1 MTSKYL
7 YTWMQRMAALL
18 LVFIGSSAFA
28 VADTKLYIE
37 DFSIS
42 AGETKEVAVCLDTDV
57 DDFRM
62 TSMTITLPTGLSFE
76 TVDIGLG
83 KPVIA
88 ATVNTSRAV
97 GFSAIGSPET
107 GKISMSSLSGN
118 IAAGTGTLFTFK
130 VKAADNLAVTSTIQ
144 LVGGELTRRGDGSK
158 YNEANNNLEIGNA
171 TVNKLGDLSVKFA
184 EETITMDPSGT
195 YSMAV
200 NMSNIGKAVVGFQAD
215 LVLPAGWTATIT
227 DGRLINSGTGYRI
240 QYNDLT
246 TPIPGEEGTIFTIN
260 LVAPSTFTTGSVEVK
275 LKDIFVTVGTSEQ
288 QLADAKLTVNA
299 NGGAI
304 PGKPVVTFTKPSAV
318 IGGGKTGNVDVN
330 MLNVGLDVKG
340 FQADIVLPEGW
351 TVQVVNGRMI
361 NMGSGN
367 RVMYSDFMNSIPGE
381 DGILFSLALTPP
393 ESFVSGDAI
402 VKLTNILTTVGFK
415 EEALSDISITVNAAT
430 LNNIVNEA
438 LADATEDVVIVTMD
452 GDNLCDGAV
461 VVPTGKQ
468 LVLDGANHSLT
479 LGEATNFTICDGIT
493 IKNVNIDAAA
503 LTKPLVQ
510 MNGTP
515 EIEPVESGQYVIK
528 NAITFDNVKATG
540 LTKNLFSDNSKAYVY
555 EQFNINNSI
564 FEYSTQTG
572 VVLNLG
578 SSMAINFNIT
588 NSTFWSKEAGTA
600 NFIAMSGKRPWQVT
614 GYEEETG
621 KMTVANSTFYN
632 VGKSKQ
638 FMNTNTLKGQ
648 KYLYEFNSN
657 IFANVSNKKIYG
669 NMTNNKKQLTTD
681 GKNTYFFDGEF
692 FAETNY
698 NGDEGLQTD
707 PAFADAAAG
716 DFTIGAITLQAKEK
730 TGDPRWLV
738 EYSKGTF
745 SALVADALA
754 GVESGE
760 ATLKLIDDYD
770 VDAAVTVPAGKQ
782 LVLDGANHSLTLG
795 EATNFTICD
804 GITIKNVNIDAAA
817 LTKPLVQMNGTPEIE
832 PVESGQY
839 VIKNAIT
846 FDNVK
851 ATGLTKNL
859 FSDNSKAYVYEQFNI
874 NNSIFEYSTQTGVV
888 LNLGSSMA
896 INFNITNSTFWSKEA
911 GTANFIAMSGKRP
924 WQVTG
929 YEEETGKMTVAN
941 STFYNVGKSKQ
952 FMNTNT
958 LKGQK
963 YLYEFNSNI
972 FVDVSNKKI
981 YGNMTNNAKQLTTD
995 GKNTYF
1001 FDGASFAET
1010 NYNGDEGLQ
1019 TDPSFADATT
1029 GDFTIGESTKQAR
1042 EKTGD
1047 PRWLTEFVAPTD
1059 VDKTA
1064 LAATITEAEA
1074 LSAPVENDPDA
1085 TKTAWAAVT
1094 DALTKAQAVN
1104 ADANVFQ
1111 DEVDAANTALAN
1123 AIAAYNT
1130 ATGITDINID
1140 NNTVAGEKDVYYNLQ
1155 GVRVANP
1162 GKGIYIKNG
1171 KKVLVK

>member
-1 MTSKYL
+1 MLVVGNIT
-7 YTWMQRMAALL
+7 AA
-18 LVFIGSSAFA
+18 
-28 VADTKLYIE
+28 ADNKVYIS
-37 DFSIS
+37 DFSIA
-42 AGETKEVAVCLDTDV
+42 AGDEVEIAVNFDTDATDIRGIDGTIALPAGLSV
-57 DDFRM
+57 VQNAYGTNQLTKADETGAAGFMNNFKPSNGYFKLRGMLSSNVITGTTGAVAYIKVKADASLTA
-62 TSMTITLPTGLSFE
+62 TSIIKLSNFQIELADGTKAAAATENTIVTCTSAAPAANSMSADPAEIELPAGGSAEFTVSLTNEIAVTGFDAVIDLPTGVTAEVTKSARLTGAIFSYN
-76 TVDIGLG
+76 
-83 KPVIA
+83 P
-88 ATVNTSRAV
+88 ATKKVTYWGA
-97 GFSAIGSPET
+97 SAIT
-107 GKISMSSLSGN
+107 G
-118 IAAGTGTLFTFK
+118 
-130 VKAADNLAVTSTIQ
+130 
-144 LVGGELTRRGDGSK
+144 
-158 YNEANNNLEIGNA
+158 NEG
-171 TVNKLGDLSVKFA
+171 V
-184 EETITMDPSGT
+184 
-195 YSMAV
+195 
-200 NMSNIGKAVVGFQAD
+200 
-215 LVLPAGWTATIT
+215 
-227 DGRLINSGTGYRI
+227 
-240 QYNDLT
+240 
-246 TPIPGEEGTIFTIN
+246 IFT
-260 LVAPSTFTTGSVEVK
+260 
-275 LKDIFVTVGTSEQ
+275 
-288 QLADAKLTVNA
+288 
-299 NGGAI
+299 
-304 PGKPVVTFTKPSAV
+304 
-318 IGGGKTGNVDVN
+318 
-330 MLNVGLDVKG
+330 
-340 FQADIVLPEGW
+340 
-351 TVQVVNGRMI
+351 
-361 NMGSGN
+361 
-367 RVMYSDFMNSIPGE
+367 
-381 DGILFSLALTPP
+381 
-393 ESFVSGDAI
+393 
-402 VKLTNILTTVGFK
+402 VKLTADGTFTAPTRVI
-415 EEALSDISITVNAAT
+415 LSDIHITNASSVTTGLAPVVINVAATDPFTGLINAA
-430 LNNIVNEA
+430 
-438 LADATEDVVIVTMD
+438 LA
-452 GDNLCDGAV
+452 
-461 VVPTGKQ
+461 
-468 LVLDGANHSLT
+468 S
-479 LGEATNFTICDGIT
+479 
-493 IKNVNIDAAA
+493 
-503 LTKPLVQ
+503 
-510 MNGTP
+510 
-515 EIEPVESGQYVIK
+515 
-528 NAITFDNVKATG
+528 
-540 LTKNLFSDNSKAYVY
+540 
-555 EQFNINNSI
+555 
-564 FEYSTQTG
+564 
-572 VVLNLG
+572 
-578 SSMAINFNIT
+578 
-588 NSTFWSKEAGTA
+588 
-600 NFIAMSGKRPWQVT
+600 
-614 GYEEETG
+614 
-621 KMTVANSTFYN
+621 
-632 VGKSKQ
+632 
-638 FMNTNTLKGQ
+638 
-648 KYLYEFNSN
+648 
-657 IFANVSNKKIYG
+657 
-669 NMTNNKKQLTTD
+669 
-681 GKNTYFFDGEF
+681 
-692 FAETNY
+692 
-698 NGDEGLQTD
+698 
-707 PAFADAAAG
+707 
-716 DFTIGAITLQAKEK
+716 
-730 TGDPRWLV
+730 
-738 EYSKGTF
+738 
-745 SALVADALA
+745 
-754 GVESGE
+754 VESGE
-760 ATLKLIDDYD
+760 AIVTLDKDYE
-770 VDAAVTVPAGKQ
+770 VKSPVVVPAGKQ

>member
-1 MTSKYL
+1 M
-7 YTWMQRMAALL
+7 
-18 LVFIGSSAFA
+18 LVVGNITA
-28 VADTKLYIE
+28 VADNKVYIS
-37 DFSIS
+37 DFSIA
-42 AGETKEVAVCLDTDV
+42 AGDEVEIAVNFDTDATDIRGIDGTIALPAGLSV
-57 DDFRM
+57 VQNAYGTNQLTKADETRAAGFMNNFKPSNGYFKLRGMLSSNVITGTTGAVAYIKVKADASLAA
-62 TSMTITLPTGLSFE
+62 TSIIKLSNFQIELADGTKAAAATENTIVTCTSAAPAANSMSADPAEIDLPAGGSAEFTVSLTNEIAVTGFDAVIDLPTGVTAEVTKSARLTGAIFSYN
-76 TVDIGLG
+76 
-83 KPVIA
+83 P
-88 ATVNTSRAV
+88 ATKKVTYWGA
-97 GFSAIGSPET
+97 SAIT
-107 GKISMSSLSGN
+107 G
-118 IAAGTGTLFTFK
+118 
-130 VKAADNLAVTSTIQ
+130 
-144 LVGGELTRRGDGSK
+144 
-158 YNEANNNLEIGNA
+158 NEG
-171 TVNKLGDLSVKFA
+171 V
-184 EETITMDPSGT
+184 
-195 YSMAV
+195 
-200 NMSNIGKAVVGFQAD
+200 
-215 LVLPAGWTATIT
+215 
-227 DGRLINSGTGYRI
+227 
-240 QYNDLT
+240 
-246 TPIPGEEGTIFTIN
+246 IFT
-260 LVAPSTFTTGSVEVK
+260 
-275 LKDIFVTVGTSEQ
+275 
-288 QLADAKLTVNA
+288 
-299 NGGAI
+299 
-304 PGKPVVTFTKPSAV
+304 
-318 IGGGKTGNVDVN
+318 
-330 MLNVGLDVKG
+330 
-340 FQADIVLPEGW
+340 
-351 TVQVVNGRMI
+351 
-361 NMGSGN
+361 
-367 RVMYSDFMNSIPGE
+367 
-381 DGILFSLALTPP
+381 
-393 ESFVSGDAI
+393 
-402 VKLTNILTTVGFK
+402 VKLTADGTFTAPTRVI
-415 EEALSDISITVNAAT
+415 LSDIHITNASSVTTGLAPVVINVAATDPFTGLINAA
-430 LNNIVNEA
+430 LASVESGEA
-438 LADATEDVVIVTMD
+438 IVTLD
-452 GDNLCDGAV
+452 KDYEVKSPV
-461 VVPTGKQ
+461 VVPAGKQ

-515 EIEPVESGQYVIK
+515 EIESVESGQYVIK

-621 KMTVANSTFYN
+621 KMTVANNTFYN

-657 IFANVSNKKIYG
+657 IFVDVSNKKIYG

-832 PVESGQY
+832 SVESGQY

-941 STFYNVGKSKQ
+941 NTFYNVGKSKQ

-981 YGNMTNNAKQLTTD
+981 YGNMTNNKKQLTTD

-1001 FDGASFAET
+1001 FDGEFFAET

-1019 TDPSFADATT
+1019 TDPAFADATT

-1074 LSAPVENDPDA
+1074 LTAPAESDPEEV
-1085 TKTAWAAVT
+1085 KTAWAAVT
-1094 DALTKAQAVN
+1094 DALTKGQAVN

-1130 ATGITDINID
+1130 ATGITEINID
-1140 NNTVAGEKDVYYNLQ
+1140 NDGVAGEKDVYYNLQ

>member
-1 MTSKYL
+1 MKHITSFKTL
-7 YTWMQRMAALL
+7 LSLL
-18 LVFIGSSAFA
+18 LMLVVGNITAA
-28 VADTKLYIE
+28 ADNKVYIS
-37 DFSIS
+37 DFSIA
-42 AGETKEVAVCLDTDV
+42 AGDEVEIAVNFDTDATDIRGIDGTIALPAGLSV
-57 DDFRM
+57 VQNAYGTNQLTKADETRAAGFMNNFKPSNGYFKLRGMLSSNVITGTTGAVAYIKVKADASLAA
-62 TSMTITLPTGLSFE
+62 TSIIKLSNFQIELADGTKAAAATENTIVTCTSAAPAANSMSADPAEIELPAGGSAEFTVSLTNEIAVTGFDAVIDLPTGVTAEVTKSARLTGAIFSYN
-76 TVDIGLG
+76 
-83 KPVIA
+83 P
-88 ATVNTSRAV
+88 ATKKVTYWGA
-97 GFSAIGSPET
+97 SAIT
-107 GKISMSSLSGN
+107 G
-118 IAAGTGTLFTFK
+118 
-130 VKAADNLAVTSTIQ
+130 
-144 LVGGELTRRGDGSK
+144 
-158 YNEANNNLEIGNA
+158 NEG
-171 TVNKLGDLSVKFA
+171 V
-184 EETITMDPSGT
+184 
-195 YSMAV
+195 
-200 NMSNIGKAVVGFQAD
+200 
-215 LVLPAGWTATIT
+215 
-227 DGRLINSGTGYRI
+227 
-240 QYNDLT
+240 
-246 TPIPGEEGTIFTIN
+246 IFT
-260 LVAPSTFTTGSVEVK
+260 
-275 LKDIFVTVGTSEQ
+275 
-288 QLADAKLTVNA
+288 
-299 NGGAI
+299 
-304 PGKPVVTFTKPSAV
+304 
-318 IGGGKTGNVDVN
+318 
-330 MLNVGLDVKG
+330 
-340 FQADIVLPEGW
+340 
-351 TVQVVNGRMI
+351 
-361 NMGSGN
+361 
-367 RVMYSDFMNSIPGE
+367 
-381 DGILFSLALTPP
+381 
-393 ESFVSGDAI
+393 
-402 VKLTNILTTVGFK
+402 VKLTADGTFTAPTRVI
-415 EEALSDISITVNAAT
+415 LSDIHITNASSVTTGLAPVVINVAATDPFTGLINAA
-430 LNNIVNEA
+430 LASVESGEA
-438 LADATEDVVIVTMD
+438 IVTLD
-452 GDNLCDGAV
+452 KDYEVKSPV
-461 VVPTGKQ
+461 VVPASKQ
-468 LVLDGANHSLT
+468 LVLDGANHTLT

-510 MNGTP
+510 MNGIP
-515 EIEPVESGQYVIK
+515 EIESVESGQYVIK

-564 FEYSTQTG
+564 FEYATQTG

-657 IFANVSNKKIYG
+657 IFVDVSNKKIYG

-681 GKNTYFFDGEF
+681 GKNTYFFNGEF

-707 PAFADAAAG
+707 PSFADAAAG

-874 NNSIFEYSTQTGVV
+874 NNSVFEYATQTGVV
-888 LNLGSSMA
+888 LNLTASMA

-929 YEEETGKMTVAN
+929 YEDETGKLTVAN
-941 STFYNVGKSKQ
+941 NTFYNVAKSKQ

-1029 GDFTIGESTKQAR
+1029 GNFTIGESTKQAR

-1047 PRWLTEFVAPTD
+1047 PRWVVPFVAPTD
-1059 VDKTA
+1059 VDKTV
-1064 LAATITEAEA
+1064 LAATIGVAEA
-1074 LSAPVENDPDA
+1074 LVAPEETAPDNV
-1085 TKTAWAAVT
+1085 KTAWATVT
-1094 DALTKAQAVN
+1094 TTLATAQAVN

-1130 ATGITDINID
+1130 ATGITEINID